1 MKKYLKF
8 SYDAGTIAFHYEV
21 LNPLYSGIVI
31 KSSGD
36 CREKVRGQLGIVGSN
51 TEMVRNY
58 WWGGGDSYLLGN
70 I

>member
-1 MKKYLKF
+1 MVRDLK
-8 SYDAGTIAFHYEV
+8 
-21 LNPLYSGIVI
+21 GIVI